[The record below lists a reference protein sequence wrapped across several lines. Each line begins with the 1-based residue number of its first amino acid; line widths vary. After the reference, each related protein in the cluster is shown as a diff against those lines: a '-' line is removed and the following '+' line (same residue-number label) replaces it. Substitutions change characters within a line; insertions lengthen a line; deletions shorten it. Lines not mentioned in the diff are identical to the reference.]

1 MSKCK
6 AESVVGYRLR
16 EFPGQTPLL
25 LFTSLTFR
33 VGGCGTCKDV
43 QYTSSCRPKRRGEIG
58 AEGSITHSCMVA
70 RRGTALSKGKA
81 AVSNRIHLEG
91 PQVVSWSIASV
102 LVGLAV
108 VTHFVGVDQLIR
120 AVLDIGLCI
129 VGLLEQH
136 WLLSLYIGC
145 RLVEHFV
152 GRLLGRLGVGLFF
165 LLLLTPT
172 WPNNKMQLG

>member
-58 AEGSITHSCMVA
+58 AEGSITHSCRLCVC
-70 RRGTALSKGKA
+70 GFVVVVVCLWLCVCGC
-81 AVSNRIHLEG
+81 VSI
-91 PQVVSWSIASV
+91 VVSLWV
-102 LVGLAV
+102 RVCCYVCGCVCCCVCGCGCGCVFVVVFVAV
-108 VTHFVGVDQLIR
+108 CLWLCV
-120 AVLDIGLCI
+120 CI
-129 VGLLEQH
+129 V
-136 WLLSLYIGC
+136 
-145 RLVEHFV
+145 FV
-152 GRLLGRLGVGLFF
+152 VVCLKH
-165 LLLLTPT
+165 TICHSICHSI
-172 WPNNKMQLG
+172 WQSI

>member
-43 QYTSSCRPKRRGEIG
+43 QYPSSCRPKRRGEIG

-70 RRGTALSKGKA
+70 RRGTVLSKGKA
-81 AVSNRIHLEG
+81 AVSNRIH
-91 PQVVSWSIASV
+91 
-102 LVGLAV
+102 
-108 VTHFVGVDQLIR
+108 
-120 AVLDIGLCI
+120 
-129 VGLLEQH
+129 
-136 WLLSLYIGC
+136 
-145 RLVEHFV
+145 
-152 GRLLGRLGVGLFF
+152 
-165 LLLLTPT
+165 
-172 WPNNKMQLG
+172 